1 MTPPQETFFFHPLY
15 GTGHLSHPSLTT
27 RDRELVSVQ
36 KVRIEHGDIYNNN
49 NNYCTNNKYTIII
62 TIIIFD
68 LQIKYFITHNNEIII
83 PGAPSG

>member
-15 GTGHLSHPSLTT
+15 GTEHLSHPSLTT

-36 KVRIEHGDIYNNN
+36 KVRIEPGDIYNNN
-49 NNYCTNNKYTIII
+49 YYTNNKYTIIII

-68 LQIKYFITHNNEIII
+68 LQIKYFITQNNEIIK